1 MKVESLIE
9 RLSNRH
15 WFTAESV
22 FHFSRHVD
30 INRTNKVFNRDLK
43 LSLLFMVELGGKAE
57 NLIVSNKFQ

>member
-43 LSLLFMVELGGKAE
+43 LSLLFMVELGGKVE
-57 NLIVSNKFQ
+57 R